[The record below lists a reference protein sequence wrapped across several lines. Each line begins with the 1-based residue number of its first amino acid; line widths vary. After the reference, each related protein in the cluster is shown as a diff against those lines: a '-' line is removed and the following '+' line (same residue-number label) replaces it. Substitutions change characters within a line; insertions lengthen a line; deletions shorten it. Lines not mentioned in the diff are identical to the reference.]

1 MILPDIDFLLLNIY
15 FYQYLCRQQNYTYMW
30 KDILYVGIGGGIGSI
45 FRFIISRLVI
55 RYATPEW
62 TFAGTLAVNITGCF
76 LIGAIA
82 GWMLAHQPDNQTFR
96 LLFIVGFCGGY
107 TTFSTFA
114 FENLRLIETNQ
125 WGLFALYTLSSVVL
139 GLLAAWGGMKL
150 TV

>member
-76 LIGAIA
+76 LIGVIA

-139 GLLAAWGGMKL
+139 GLLAAWVGMKL

>member
-1 MILPDIDFLLLNIY
+1 
-15 FYQYLCRQQNYTYMW
+15 MW

-45 FRFIISRLVI
+45 FRFIVSRLVI
-55 RYATPEW
+55 RYMSAEW

-76 LIGAIA
+76 LIGILA
-82 GWMLAHQPDNQTFR
+82 GWMLAHQPDNQIFR

-125 WGLFALYTLSSVVL
+125 WGLFALYTLTSVIL
-139 GLLAAWGGMKL
+139 GLFAVWGGLKL

>member
-1 MILPDIDFLLLNIY
+1 
-15 FYQYLCRQQNYTYMW
+15 MW

-45 FRFIISRLVI
+45 FRFIVSRLVI
-55 RYATPEW
+55 RYMSAEW

-76 LIGAIA
+76 LIGILA
-82 GWMLAHQPDNQTFR
+82 GWMLAHQPDNQIFR

-125 WGLFALYTLSSVVL
+125 WGLFAFYTLTSVIL
-139 GLLAAWGGMKL
+139 GLFAVWGGLKL